1 MSRRLNTVVN
11 IGTIGAAC
19 LIVAVAVFRN
29 STMVRRGTSA
39 PGTRVRGIE
48 KQLLTRSDRTLL
60 LVVKESCPYCAASMP
75 LYRDLVRRRA
85 QVSAS
90 SLRVVAVLL
99 GQRDPAAAARYL
111 ERQRLSVD
119 EIVVLSA
126 KPQKDFGVDKTP
138 TVILVDRTGTI
149 REKWVGR
156 LSASAEE
163 SLVRSILPTAQTLNR
178 R

>member
-1 MSRRLNTVVN
+1 M
-11 IGTIGAAC
+11 
-19 LIVAVAVFRN
+19 
-29 STMVRRGTSA
+29 
-39 PGTRVRGIE
+39 
-48 KQLLTRSDRTLL
+48 
-60 LVVKESCPYCAASMP
+60 
-75 LYRDLVRRRA
+75 
-85 QVSAS
+85 
-90 SLRVVAVLL
+90 VAVLL